1 MGRVKRNLRWLAV
14 LVLFAAP
21 AVVGAAAPTAPSAL
35 AAEAGRFQD
44 AVGGKDIRHR
54 YIRDALSPLF
64 ADDDGRDRFLLG
76 WVAAVRGAGITDG
89 RIRRLTLTPI
99 DIDDD
104 LGYAVYEARACGR
117 WYGWIPRCTTREL
130 RWREIEDRW
139 QLVPPDTVRLDPRDL

>member
-1 MGRVKRNLRWLAV
+1 MGRVKRIPRWLPA
-14 LVLFAAP
+14 LILLAAP
-21 AVVGAAAPTAPSAL
+21 VVAGAASPTVPPAL

-89 RIRRLTLTPI
+89 RIRRLTLTPV
-99 DIDDD
+99 DLDGA
-104 LGYAVYEARACGR
+104 LGYAVYRARACGR

-130 RWREIEDRW
+130 RWREIAGRW

>member
-1 MGRVKRNLRWLAV
+1 MSQALTLIDCPLASGRAADLWGVDVSTDTPYRIDLESTSFDAQ
-14 LVLFAAP
+14 LVLTGPGVLDPF
-21 AVVGAAAPTAPSAL
+21 VG
-35 AAEAGRFQD
+35 Q
-44 AVGGKDIRHR
+44 
-54 YIRDALSPLF
+54 
-64 ADDDGRDRFLLG
+64 
-76 WVAAVRGAGITDG
+76 
-89 RIRRLTLTPI
+89 PI